1 MPDVLLR
8 QYLSD
13 KKLKLT
19 PQRTIILEAFLEHGD
34 HVSSE
39 DLYDLVKSRNPAIGQ
54 ATVYRTLKLFSEAG
68 IADEVVFGDGVVRY
82 ERRDKNAH
90 HDHIVCERCRQ
101 QLEFHDPVIEDLQA
115 KQAEKHGFTLTSH
128 RMVLFGI
135 CPDCKI

>member
-1 MPDVLLR
+1 MPDTLLR

-19 PQRTIILEAFLEHGD
+19 PQRILILEAFLEHGD

-39 DLYDLVKSRNPAIGQ
+39 ELYDLVKSRNRAIGQ
-54 ATVYRTLKLFSEAG
+54 ATVYRTLKLLAEAR
-68 IADEVVFGDGVVRY
+68 IADEVVFGDGIVRY
-82 ERRDKNAH
+82 ERRDRHAH
-90 HDHIVCERCRQ
+90 HDHIVCERCHQ
-101 QLEFHDPVIEDLQA
+101 QLEFHDPVIEDLQVR
-115 KQAEKHGFTLTSH
+115 QAEKHGFTLTSH